1 MAVYTKHPVAE
12 PPAAPAR
19 ETTGHLMVRA
29 FSVLSLFTV
38 LAHTAVYN
46 LLGAIGAAIVM
57 IVLIAG
63 TLAIWVPALVR
74 HRPTRFPWRRLPWS
88 VLGYAALALLSTLW
102 SRWPS
107 ATLLTWVLMATITVS
122 ALFIATVLTWQE
134 IVRALSSA
142 LKFILGL
149 SLLTELWVALVV
161 QHPVLPNFVDAPD
174 GKIDPHLYWVRGNLF
189 DADGRIQGIVGN
201 AHTMAMMCL
210 FALLVFGVLYAA
222 KVRRRG
228 ALIGWAA
235 VAIVL
240 LIKAASTTV
249 YLSVAV
255 IVLVLAAALWTRA
268 ARGPAQRRAVYLTV
282 TAIGVIGMAVAVLL
296 REQLLALFGKGSD
309 LTGRLEIWDA
319 VWRRAVERPVA
330 GNGFSS
336 PWVPWDPAF
345 DGWILNHGLTVFH
358 AHNMWLDVFLQLGV
372 LGVVVMGIAWLA
384 LLWRAWFFAVDRPR
398 WDLDDRRPYSPLSLL
413 PILLVVV
420 LLFEGL
426 AESAPIML
434 WGWLLLVLLSFKI
447 KSVPLIGVGISE
459 RTPVISHGPR
469 MRRVP

>member
-29 FSVLSLFTV
+29 YSVLTLFTV

-46 LLGAIGAAIVM
+46 LLGPAGAAV
-57 IVLIAG
+57 VLVVLTLG
-63 TLAIWVPALVR
+63 TLAIWVPALAH
-74 HRPTRFPWRRLPWS
+74 HRPTRFPWRRLPWAL
-88 VLGYAALALLSTLW
+88 LGYVALALLSTLW
-102 SRWPS
+102 SRWPG
-107 ATLLTWVLMATITVS
+107 ATLLTWTLMAAITAN
-122 ALFIATVLTWQE
+122 ALFVASMLTWQE

-149 SLLTELWVALVV
+149 SLLVELWVALVL
-161 QHPVLPNFVDAPD
+161 HRPVLPNFVVAPE
-174 GKIDPHLYWVRGNLF
+174 GSIDPHLYWVRGNLF

-201 AHTMAMMCL
+201 AHTLAMMCL
-210 FALLVFGVLYAA
+210 FALIVFGVLYAA
-222 KVRRRG
+222 RVRRRG
-228 ALIGWAA
+228 ALIVWALVA
-235 VAIVL
+235 VVL
-240 LIKAASTTV
+240 LIKAASATV
-249 YLSVAV
+249 YLSIV
-255 IVLVLAAALWTRA
+255 IVIAVLAAALWTRA
-268 ARGPAQRRAVYLTV
+268 SRGPAQRRAVYLTV
-282 TAIGVIGMAVAVLL
+282 GAVGVAGIGAALML
-296 REQLLALFGKGSD
+296 RERLLELLGKDAD
-309 LTGRLEIWDA
+309 LTGRFEIWAA
-319 VWRRAVERPVA
+319 VWKRASERPVA

-345 DGWILNHGLTVFH
+345 DGWILDHGLTVFH

-372 LGVVVMGIAWLA
+372 VGVVIIGIAWLA

-398 WDLDDRRPYSPLSLL
+398 WDLDAQRPYSPLTLL
-413 PILLVVV
+413 PIMLVAV

-434 WGWLLLVLLSFKI
+434 WGWMLLVLLSFKI
-447 KSVPLIGVGISE
+447 KAVPLIGVGIGE

-469 MRRVP
+469 ARRVP